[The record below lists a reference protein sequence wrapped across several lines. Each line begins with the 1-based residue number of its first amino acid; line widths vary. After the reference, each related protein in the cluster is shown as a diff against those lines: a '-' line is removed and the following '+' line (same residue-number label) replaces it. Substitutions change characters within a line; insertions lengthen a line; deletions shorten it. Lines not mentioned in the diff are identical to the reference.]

1 MSSDLEVPDQT
12 ETKRDPKASLVLVL
26 DLEGRIVLI
35 NEACQVLTGREQSEV
50 RGRQIWDCLVPPEE
64 AAAMK
69 DSVAELLRGHAVGA
83 QSCSLIDRRGDRRRV
98 SWSHTLLRDSAGEPQ
113 LLICTGADLS
123 LETAARADAEERQA
137 RLQAI
142 LESAVDAIITINDG
156 GVIESLNPAAEQLF
170 GYPVAEMIGPNIS
183 LLMPEPDRSA
193 HDGYIRRY
201 LDTGERRIIG
211 TGREVTARRK
221 DGSTFPASLSVSEVV
236 FDGRRLFTGIIHDNS
251 ARRAAEEQ
259 LHHAQKMEA
268 VGQLTGGIAHD
279 FNNLLTVVIGN
290 LEMLETRVTDD
301 KSRSLVRQAE
311 EAAELGAEL
320 IDRLLTFAR
329 RRSLEPQ
336 SLDLN
341 ELILGLDD
349 ILRRALGE
357 AIDLSIVLSPGLW
370 QLRSDPGQLENA
382 ILNLCLNAR
391 DALGDGGRVTI
402 ETANAD
408 VDGAA
413 MAGDPEVS
421 PGSYV
426 RLSVSDSGPG
436 MVPEVRARAFEPFF
450 TTKEPGVGTGL
461 GLSMVYGF
469 ARQSGGFATIR
480 SETGQGTTV
489 SLFLPRWEGTLAEA
503 APVGSEGEGAEGQG
517 ETVLVVEDDDRVR
530 EITAQRL
537 RTLGYRVREAG
548 NGQAALEALEEHD
561 GIELLFTD
569 IVMPGGMSG
578 RELAVAVRKRH
589 PGVKVLYTSG
599 YAAEAAAQ
607 RGALGPGEALLAK
620 PYRTAEL
627 AVQLRRILDRD

>member
-1 MSSDLEVPDQT
+1 MSSDMEAPNQAVT
-12 ETKRDPKASLVLVL
+12 ERDLKASLVLVL
-26 DLEGRIVLI
+26 DPKGRIVLM
-35 NEACQVLTGREQSEV
+35 NEACQILTGRDQSEV
-50 RGRQIWDCLVPPEE
+50 RGRPIWDCLVPPDE
-64 AAAMK
+64 ASAMK
-69 DSVAELLRGHAVGA
+69 DSIADLLEGRIGGT
-83 QSCSLIDRRGDRRRV
+83 QDCSLIHRSGDRRRV
-98 SWSHTLLRDSAGEPQ
+98 SWSHTLLRDEAGKPQ

-123 LETAARADAEERQA
+123 LESAARADAEERQA
-137 RLQAI
+137 RLRAI
-142 LESAVDAIITINDG
+142 LESAVDAIITINDQG
-156 GVIESLNPAAEQLF
+156 MIESLNPATEQLF
-170 GYPVAEMIGPNIS
+170 GYPAAEMIGHNVS

-201 LDTGERRIIG
+201 LETGERRIIG
-211 TGREVTARRK
+211 TGREVLARRQ
-221 DGSTFPASLSVSEVV
+221 DGSCFPADISVSEVV
-236 FDGRRLFTGIIHDNS
+236 FDGRRLFTGVIHDNS

-290 LEMLETRVTDD
+290 LEMLEARVADD
-301 KSRSLVRQAE
+301 KSRSLVRQAG

-336 SLDLN
+336 RMDLN

-357 AIDLSIVLSPGLW
+357 TIDLSILLSPNLW

-382 ILNLCLNAR
+382 ILNLCFNAR
-391 DALGDGGRVTI
+391 DALGDGGQVTI
-402 ETANAD
+402 ETAN
-408 VDGAA
+408 VEIDGAA

-426 RLSVSDSGPG
+426 RLSVSDDGPG
-436 MVPEVRARAFEPFF
+436 MAPEVQARAFEPFF

-469 ARQSGGFATIR
+469 ARQSGGFVTIK

-489 SLFLPRWEGTLAEA
+489 SLFLPRWEGTLADAE
-503 APVGSEGEGAEGQG
+503 PGGSEGEGARGHG
-517 ETVLVVEDDDRVR
+517 ETVLVVEDDERVR
-530 EITAQRL
+530 QVAAQRL
-537 RTLGYRVREAG
+537 RSLGYRVREAG
-548 NGQAALEALEEHD
+548 SGQAALNALEKHD

-569 IVMPGGMSG
+569 IIMPGGMSG
-578 RELAVAVRKRH
+578 RELAVAVREMH
-589 PGVKVLYTSG
+589 PDVKVLYTSG
-599 YAAEAAAQ
+599 YAAEATAQ

-627 AVQLRRILDRD
+627 AVQLRRILDSD

>member
-1 MSSDLEVPDQT
+1 
-12 ETKRDPKASLVLVL
+12 
-26 DLEGRIVLI
+26 
-35 NEACQVLTGREQSEV
+35 
-50 RGRQIWDCLVPPEE
+50 
-64 AAAMK
+64 
-69 DSVAELLRGHAVGA
+69 
-83 QSCSLIDRRGDRRRV
+83 
-98 SWSHTLLRDSAGEPQ
+98 
-113 LLICTGADLS
+113 
-123 LETAARADAEERQA
+123 
-137 RLQAI
+137 
-142 LESAVDAIITINDG
+142 
-156 GVIESLNPAAEQLF
+156 
-170 GYPVAEMIGPNIS
+170 MIGHNIS

-211 TGREVTARRK
+211 TGREVMARRK
-221 DGSTFPASLSVSEVV
+221 DGRTFPAGLSVSEVV

-290 LEMLETRVTDD
+290 LEMLETRVPDD

-391 DALGDGGRVTI
+391 DVLGDGGRVTI
-402 ETANAD
+402 ETANAE

-413 MAGDPEVS
+413 IAGDPEVS
-421 PGSYV
+421 PGSYL

-436 MVPEVRARAFEPFF
+436 MAPEVRARAFEPFF
-450 TTKEPGVGTGL
+450 TTKEAGVGTGL

-503 APVGSEGEGAEGQG
+503 APVGSEGEGARGQG
-517 ETVLVVEDDDRVR
+517 ETVLIVEDDDRVR
-530 EITAQRL
+530 QVTAQRL
-537 RTLGYRVREAG
+537 RSLGYRVREAG

-569 IVMPGGMSG
+569 VIMPGGMNG
-578 RELAVAVRKRH
+578 RELAMAVRKRH

-627 AVQLRRILDRD
+627 AVQLRRILDAD